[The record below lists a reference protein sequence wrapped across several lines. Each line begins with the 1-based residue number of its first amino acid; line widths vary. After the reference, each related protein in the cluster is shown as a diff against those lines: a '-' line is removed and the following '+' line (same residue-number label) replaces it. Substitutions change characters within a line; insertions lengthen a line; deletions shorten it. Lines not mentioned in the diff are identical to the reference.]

1 MTVSSRLLWGK
12 RESGLT
18 PPWAVKPFQC
28 STRAYPVDARGVGGS
43 VLQGYSC
50 STSDAMMLMLGAS
63 MPAPPWGIQSWV
75 LDAIKAGGDRFS
87 SVCGGVEPL
96 ASALRGATPRPAV
109 FHSPPTQGTTNG

>member
-50 STSDAMMLMLGAS
+50 STSDAMMLMNAGCVDAASTLGDT
-63 MPAPPWGIQSWV
+63 V
-75 LDAIKAGGDRFS
+75 L
-87 SVCGGVEPL
+87 GVG
-96 ASALRGATPRPAV
+96 RHKGRW
-109 FHSPPTQGTTNG
+109 